1 MVNLSVKFKFRLQ
14 RPGSSVTAQT
24 FASNKARTFTKHHS
38 CLLCSRI
45 RWNSFSFIMGTLEKL
60 EKHST
65 DGDII
70 RKTLLIGIFSTFN
83 SRQQR
88 KLVVCTSWET
98 TEVVCGRWR
107 NLKDAKRLHDRSNAF
122 FVRRTITSSVPSSK
136 FAQRKQK
143 NFRKMERMKNSS
155 LTLTKRLWQ
164 AHKSFVPTYKSFRR
178 ETSAR
183 TSSWESLSSR
193 ALLFPRNSLKLKVF
207 GRSLTIIKQFFII
220 PLHK

>member
-143 NFRKMERMKNSS
+143 TFERWKEWK
-155 LTLTKRLWQ
+155 TLLWLWQ
-164 AHKSFVPTYKSFRR
+164 NDYDKHTRASFPHTNRSGEK
-178 ETSAR
+178 
-183 TSSWESLSSR
+183 R
-193 ALLFPRNSLKLKVF
+193 ALEHLLGNRFPVARFFFPAIHWSLKSSEEVW
-207 GRSLTIIKQFFII
+207 Q
-220 PLHK
+220 